1 MIRLYGKYY
10 LDANLSSQ
18 TVKKAHE
25 KRAGGLGFENATYH
39 TRMIDALNS
48 ALRLTIRDIK
58 ANGRMPT
65 SDEVQQ
71 IREEIVQ
78 AVSGVEWNMEWKEF
92 YRWQKYL
99 RDNDPVGDGGLNCG
113 NTE

>member
-1 MIRLYGKYY
+1 
-10 LDANLSSQ
+10 
-18 TVKKAHE
+18 
-25 KRAGGLGFENATYH
+25 
-39 TRMIDALNS
+39 MIDALNS

-78 AVSGVEWNMEWKEF
+78 AVSGVEWNMEGK
-92 YRWQKYL
+92 
-99 RDNDPVGDGGLNCG
+99 NSTVGRSI
-113 NTE
+113 

>member
-1 MIRLYGKYY
+1 
-10 LDANLSSQ
+10 
-18 TVKKAHE
+18 
-25 KRAGGLGFENATYH
+25 
-39 TRMIDALNS
+39 MIDALNS

-58 ANGRMPT
+58 ASGRMPT

>member
-1 MIRLYGKYY
+1 
-10 LDANLSSQ
+10 
-18 TVKKAHE
+18 
-25 KRAGGLGFENATYH
+25 
-39 TRMIDALNS
+39 MIDALNS

-71 IREEIVQ
+71 IREDIVQ

-99 RDNDPVGDGGLNCG
+99 RDNDPVGHGGLNCG

>member
-1 MIRLYGKYY
+1 
-10 LDANLSSQ
+10 
-18 TVKKAHE
+18 
-25 KRAGGLGFENATYH
+25 
-39 TRMIDALNS
+39 MIDALNS

-113 NTE
+113 NT

>member
-1 MIRLYGKYY
+1 
-10 LDANLSSQ
+10 
-18 TVKKAHE
+18 
-25 KRAGGLGFENATYH
+25 
-39 TRMIDALNS
+39 MIDALNS

-71 IREEIVQ
+71 IREDIVQ
-78 AVSGVEWNMEWKEF
+78 AVCGVEWNMGWKEF

-99 RDNDPVGDGGLNCG
+99 RDNDPVGGGGLNCG